1 MFVMSAVAPFT
12 GLQAG
17 QAPAPAGEPPGISV
31 VQRRDDEPEGLD
43 PERWEPREDDVERLC
58 AALARLDYPSG
69 FAEADIAYR
78 LAEEFLRQVHLTRRR
93 GHAWGESAARC
104 RELAGAAFHDVVAG
118 PPGHAGAPRD
128 TAPGGP
134 EPGLQVLGAT
144 PVGEPGPGV
153 EPFGDEAVI
162 ALVSQGMREGLRS
175 AGLPA
180 GLSDRCAETAA
191 HHAPRTPGA
200 DPS

>member
-1 MFVMSAVAPFT
+1 MSAVAPIT

-17 QAPAPAGEPPGISV
+17 QTPAPAGEPPGISV
-31 VQRRDDEPEGLD
+31 VQRRDDEPEGRD

-69 FAEADIAYR
+69 FAEADIAYK
-78 LAEEFLRQVHLTRRR
+78 LAEEFLRQVHLTRKR
-93 GHAWGESAARC
+93 GHEWGESTARC

-118 PPGHAGAPRD
+118 RPERARATRD
-128 TAPGGP
+128 TASGAP
-134 EPGLQVLGAT
+134 EPGLQVLGVT
-144 PVGEPGPGV
+144 SVWEPGTGV
-153 EPFGDEAVI
+153 EPFGDQAVI
-162 ALVSQGMREGLRS
+162 ALVSQGMRDGLRS

-191 HHAPRTPGA
+191 LATPRRPGGG
-200 DPS
+200 PP